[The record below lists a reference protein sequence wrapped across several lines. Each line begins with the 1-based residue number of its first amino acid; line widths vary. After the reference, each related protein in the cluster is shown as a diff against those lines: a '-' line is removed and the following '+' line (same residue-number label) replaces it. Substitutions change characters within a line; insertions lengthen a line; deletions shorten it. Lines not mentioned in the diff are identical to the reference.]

1 MKFVSAIFG
10 LAMLAMAAIPSA
22 HADRIGVRSIVVP
35 VPERGVQIDVRLW
48 YSAAA
53 GGRSVLIGD
62 NAVFRGA
69 PAFQD
74 AQVASGAHPLILLSL
89 GGLRAAP
96 DLDSWIASQL
106 AARGFI
112 VAVPR
117 RPGPRDLHAAEAP
130 RELWLRPADLSATL
144 TALQRDPF
152 WAGTIDTARVGALGF
167 QLGGSS
173 VLALAGARIDAE
185 AYARSCDQGG
195 SGLDCA
201 WFAKDGVDLHRLD
214 AEQLERSH
222 LDRRI
227 KTVIAVDPE
236 LAAAFSADSLAGISI
251 PIHVINLGRPEQL
264 LPALDAAALA
274 ASIPAARYEALLD
287 ATRFDAFSECKPK
300 GAAILRDEGDDG
312 SLCDGGTMARARVHD
327 QLAQM
332 ISAAFRRHLQTGM

>member
-167 QLGGSS
+167 QLGSMRRLTRDPAIRAGRDWIAPGSRRTAS
-173 VLALAGARIDAE
+173 TSTASTLSSWNARTWIGASRRSSPSIRSLPPLSAPIALPASPFPSTSSI
-185 AYARSCDQGG
+185 
-195 SGLDCA
+195 
-201 WFAKDGVDLHRLD
+201 
-214 AEQLERSH
+214 
-222 LDRRI
+222 
-227 KTVIAVDPE
+227 
-236 LAAAFSADSLAGISI
+236 SADRSSCC
-251 PIHVINLGRPEQL
+251 PRWMPRPL
-264 LPALDAAALA
+264 LRPSQRRDTKRCWTRRALTRSANANPKAL
-274 ASIPAARYEALLD
+274 RFC
-287 ATRFDAFSECKPK
+287 ATRA
-300 GAAILRDEGDDG
+300 
-312 SLCDGGTMARARVHD
+312 T
-327 QLAQM
+327 
-332 ISAAFRRHLQTGM
+332 TGVFATAERWREHGFTTSWRK